1 MERYVS
7 VPVDPDLMMELL
19 NAAKRT
25 ALSHRNQPNE
35 QFVLGQMEATANA
48 IYVMIVSQGFD
59 QLEEACERLAHEAL
73 NRLAEINFKVPRAN
87 VPTLVKRA

>member
-7 VPVDPDLMMELL
+7 VPVDPELMMELL

-25 ALSHRNQPNE
+25 ALTHRNQPNE

-48 IYVMIVSQGFD
+48 IYVMIVSQGFEA
-59 QLEEACERLAHEAL
+59 LEEACERLAHEAL
-73 NRLAEINFKVPRAN
+73 NRLAEINFKVPQSN
-87 VPTLVKRA
+87 VSTLVRRA